1 MEKQNKRYEPI
12 ENYGIIGDL
21 HTVALISIKGSLDF
35 MSFTR
40 FDSPTVFA
48 KLLDAD
54 KGGYFSIHPR
64 FDNINYK
71 QLYLPD
77 SAILVTRFL
86 ADDGISELID
96 YMPVSEREHKCAV
109 IRKITTVRG
118 KITYNMQCCP
128 RFNYALAQHTAIAE
142 EGGIL
147 FEANDEN
154 KTKARLL
161 STVAIEIKNNDGS
174 ASFTLEE
181 GQTAYFVF
189 ESMMNEEQ
197 RPSSLEDYVS
207 DTYKD
212 TSNFWQGW
220 IEQST
225 YTGRWR
231 EIVNRSLITLKLLT
245 SYKYGS
251 VIAAPTFSLPE
262 TIGGE
267 RNWDYRYTWIR
278 DAAFTMYVFL
288 RLGFI
293 HEAGGFLAWIKKQ
306 CMNQKLQLMYA
317 VDGETCLPESFL
329 EDLEGYKGSRPVR
342 IGNEAHEQF
351 QLDIYGELLDT
362 IYLFNKDGGPITY
375 GFWQEI
381 EEQVNFVLENWEK
394 PDHGIWEVRHEKME
408 FLYSRVMCWVAID
421 RAIKIAEDRSFPYPL
436 ERWHDVRDKIYLDI
450 YTNFWNEEKQ
460 AFVQHKGS
468 SSMDASALLMPLK
481 RFISPYE
488 TKWLKTM
495 SAIDKELRS
504 DVLIYRYRNNLEHID
519 GLQGQEGTFTVCSF
533 WYVECLAKAGRT
545 EEAREIFE
553 KMLGYAN
560 HLGLFAE
567 EIGSKGQHLGNFPQA
582 FTHLGLISA
591 AIELNKDIER
601 NLERSDVASK

>member
-1 MEKQNKRYEPI
+1 MKDHNKRYEPI

-21 HTVALISIKGSLDF
+21 NTVALISKHGSLDF
-35 MSFTR
+35 MSFPR
-40 FDSPTVFA
+40 YDSPTVFA

-54 KGGYFSIHPR
+54 KGGHFTIHPR
-64 FDNINYK
+64 FDHVKCK

-77 SAILVTRFL
+77 SAILITRFL
-86 ADDGISELID
+86 AEEGIAELID
-96 YMPVSEREHKCAV
+96 YMPVSKHEHNCTV

-118 KITYNMQCCP
+118 KITYNMECCP
-128 RFNYALAQHTAIAE
+128 RFNYALTQHTVIAE
-142 EGGIL
+142 KGGIL
-147 FEANDEN
+147 FDVNDEN
-154 KTKARLL
+154 KTKARL
-161 STVAIEIKNNDGS
+161 SSNVPIEIKDSDGS
-174 ASFTLEE
+174 AAFTLEE

-189 ESMMNEEQ
+189 EWVTNEERRQ
-197 RPSSLEDYVS
+197 ESLKDHVNN
-207 DTYKD
+207 TYKV
-212 TSNFWQGW
+212 TSNFWQNW

-225 YTGRWR
+225 YKGRWR

-251 VIAAPTFSLPE
+251 VIAAATFSLPE

-288 RLGFI
+288 NLGFI
-293 HEAGGFLAWIKKQ
+293 HEAGSFLAWIKKQ
-306 CMNQKLQLMYA
+306 CVNQKLQLMYA
-317 VDGETCLPESFL
+317 VDGETSLPESIL
-329 EDLEGYKGSRPVR
+329 EHLEGYKGSAPVR

-381 EEQVNFVLENWEK
+381 EEQVNFVIENWDK
-394 PDHGIWEVRHEKME
+394 PDHGIWEVRHQKME

-436 ERWHDVRDKIYLDI
+436 EKWHDVRDKIYLDI
-450 YTNFWNEEKQ
+450 YENFWNEEKQ

-468 SSMDASALLMPLK
+468 SAVDASALLMPLK

-504 DVLIYRYRNNLEHID
+504 DVLVYRYRNNLEHID

-545 EEAREIFE
+545 EEAREMFE

-567 EIGSKGQHLGNFPQA
+567 EIGSRGQHLGNYPQA

-601 NLERSDVASK
+601 KNVASR